1 MQEQIDDDVVLLCGD
16 FGTEGSPRRIQA
28 DRIREAF
35 DLVSFWQS
43 VDESVVNQTAVLIL
57 DRLGPRRALDEHFFC
72 KQVDGDDEPVSTCLS
87 EGIAFQGIVDA
98 DPWIP
103 SFTVVAA
110 LEIVFYIRDGQPSW
124 LNAESG

>member
-57 DRLGPRRALDEHFFC
+57 DRLGPRRTLDEHFFC
-72 KQVDGDDEPVSTCLS
+72 KQV
-87 EGIAFQGIVDA
+87 
-98 DPWIP
+98 
-103 SFTVVAA
+103 VV
-110 LEIVFYIRDGQPSW
+110 
-124 LNAESG
+124 